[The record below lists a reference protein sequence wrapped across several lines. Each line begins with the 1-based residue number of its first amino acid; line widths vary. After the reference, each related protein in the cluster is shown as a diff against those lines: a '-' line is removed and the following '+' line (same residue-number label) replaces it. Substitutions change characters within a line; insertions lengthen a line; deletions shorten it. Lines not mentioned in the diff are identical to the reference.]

1 MTLARSSLAD
11 TPLLKVSRPVS
22 ACSRCRTAKVKCDN
36 KLPACTAC
44 ERAGRE
50 KECTAAND
58 QFARGKER
66 SYVAALE
73 LRIEKLERRLAYARS
88 TKASVALHG
97 PEEPP
102 PPDPNRKDSM
112 AFIRAAIHRKAA
124 RTQENADI
132 NTLVS
137 DFGYLAVNTTTR
149 DFEPSESNMTF
160 ARLVLAASTNEPVPE
175 PRTTALPAEPTARA
189 LVQHYET
196 NILPLYPVFPA
207 ATLHA
212 LASDLYQDHPRPVRS
227 SESWL
232 FWMVLAI
239 ASAAQSR
246 TRQDEHYANAVE
258 FVGRALPHA
267 DRALKPGYVT
277 QIQSLLLL
285 TQYAMLDPAHFD
297 SWHPIGFACRAV
309 VDQGLHQDPPHAQEV
324 DLETLDTRRRT
335 FYCVYALDRAI
346 SMVHARSFS
355 FYDAAVSV
363 SLPSPAMAAVAP
375 PPDASLP
382 LFKLRQIQSDWYQ
395 ALYQGDPIQPLPD
408 AAGFIWQK
416 YFDMWEWSERLPAD
430 LPPAIREMLDL
441 ELRYSYVYC
450 VASSARGARL
460 TSYGRLLIFEHV
472 VSYVDR
478 IYEVASQQPVHDGGG
493 VGSVG
498 SVGAFYTYH
507 DALRVFF
514 MGSQFI
520 AALRDDADLILSG
533 TPVAPPVTAPGNVS
547 APPLPMRLDR
557 GGGDNL
563 DRSLRCL
570 DRVKMTLE
578 LYGQRWEDAL
588 SLMESFDVISAEVR
602 AALESRR
609 GVRDAVASGGAV
621 GLGVP
626 ATGTG
631 QWQQPGP
638 GDV

>member
-1 MTLARSSLAD
+1 MGRSSLAD

-102 PPDPNRKDSM
+102 APDPNRKDSM

-175 PRTTALPAEPTARA
+175 PRTTTLPAEPTART

-196 NILPLYPVFPA
+196 NILPLYPAFPA

-212 LASDLYQDHPRPVRS
+212 LVSDLYQDPPRPTRS
-227 SESWL
+227 SENWL

-285 TQYAMLDPAHFD
+285 TQFAMLDPAHFD

-309 VDQGLHQDPPHAQEV
+309 VDQGLHQDPPQVQEV
-324 DLETLDTRRRT
+324 EPEALDTRRRT

-346 SMVHARSFS
+346 SMVHARAFS
-355 FYDAAVSV
+355 FYDAATSV
-363 SLPSPAMAAVAP
+363 SLPSPAKAGAISPALSSGSTTKP
-375 PPDASLP
+375 PPDSSLP
-382 LFKLRQIQSDWYQ
+382 LFKLRQLQSDWYQ
-395 ALYQGDPIQPLPD
+395 ALYQGDPTDPLPD
-408 AAGFIWQK
+408 AASFIWQK
-416 YFDMWEWSERLPAD
+416 YFAMWEWSERLPAD

-450 VASSARGARL
+450 IASSARGAQL
-460 TSYGRLLIFEHV
+460 TSYARLLIFEHV

-478 IYEVASQQPVHDGGG
+478 IHEVANNAAN
-493 VGSVG
+493 
-498 SVGAFYTYH
+498 GAFYTYH

-514 MGSQFI
+514 MGSQFV
-520 AALRDDADLILSG
+520 AVLRDDADLLLSG
-533 TPVAPPVTAPGNVS
+533 AHVPPPATAPGV
-547 APPLPMRLDR
+547 
-557 GGGDNL
+557 
-563 DRSLRCL
+563 
-570 DRVKMTLE
+570 
-578 LYGQRWEDAL
+578 
-588 SLMESFDVISAEVR
+588 
-602 AALESRR
+602 
-609 GVRDAVASGGAV
+609 
-621 GLGVP
+621 
-626 ATGTG
+626 
-631 QWQQPGP
+631 
-638 GDV
+638 